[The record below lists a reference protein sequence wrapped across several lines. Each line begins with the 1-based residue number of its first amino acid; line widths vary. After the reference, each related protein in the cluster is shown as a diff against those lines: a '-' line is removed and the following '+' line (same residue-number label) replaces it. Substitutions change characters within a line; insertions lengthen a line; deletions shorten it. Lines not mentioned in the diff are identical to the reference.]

1 MRGMVL
7 LGVVALAV
15 SGCSDAKTASKD
27 NFKTAI
33 NAYVETQQP
42 CLRIPA
48 SIERPEGADAPDFPR
63 YVSAVPTTTVV
74 QQQGRERERA
84 PFDALVEAGL
94 LSATDTTIKVRS
106 GLFAGDVKDM
116 PVRAYDLTPAGRDAV
131 SEVGARTAITRPEQR
146 FCYGKPAVDEVVSY
160 TEPADVMGVRAS
172 QVTYRYHLADL
183 PGWATH
189 PTMLDAFAQ
198 LKRDTAPSIEAK
210 AAVILTSEGWVHERT
225 FKR

>member
-1 MRGMVL
+1 M
-7 LGVVALAV
+7 ALAV
-15 SGCSDAKTASKD
+15 SGCSDTKTASKD

-33 NAYVETQQP
+33 NAYIETQQP
-42 CLRIPA
+42 CLRIPP
-48 SIERPEGADAPDFPR
+48 SIERPEGANSPDFPR
-63 YVSAVPTTTVV
+63 YVSNLPIATVS

-94 LSATDTTIKVRS
+94 LSVADTTIKVRS
-106 GLFAGDVKDM
+106 GIFAGDVKDVA
-116 PVRAYDLTPAGRDAV
+116 VRAYDLTPAGREAI

-146 FCYGKPAVDEVVSY
+146 FCYGKPTVDEVVSF
-160 TEPADVMGVRAS
+160 TEHADVMGVKAS

-183 PGWATH
+183 PAWATH

-210 AAVILTSEGWVHERT
+210 AAVILTNDGWIHERAV
-225 FKR
+225 KR